1 MRCFGFHIGYF
12 LRGCVKLYL
21 FAVSEGELRRRKC
34 LTSSSGCPLGVARA
48 SLSWHCWLLEVG
60 GTNMTDKLSQLGM
73 MHCFVMSCT
82 MRMKQ
87 CLVNQERGKVIK
99 CSIYQNCQ
107 NCQSGCNVK
116 KHLKRKITL
125 DEVIPVKEQARQVL
139 QQKMDGNFVLL
150 LRKQEMIN
158 QMRDELKKQG
168 KTETEIELFLIDIRS
183 GNTQA
188 ARAVWQQVVF
198 NN

>member
-1 MRCFGFHIGYF
+1 
-12 LRGCVKLYL
+12 
-21 FAVSEGELRRRKC
+21 
-34 LTSSSGCPLGVARA
+34 
-48 SLSWHCWLLEVG
+48 
-60 GTNMTDKLSQLGM
+60 
-73 MHCFVMSCT
+73 
-82 MRMKQ
+82 
-87 CLVNQERGKVIK
+87 
-99 CSIYQNCQ
+99 
-107 NCQSGCNVK
+107 VK
-116 KHLKRKITL
+116 KQLKRKITL

-168 KTETEIELFLIDIRS
+168 KTKTEIELFLVDIRS

-188 ARAVWQQVVF
+188 ARTVWQQVVF

>member
-1 MRCFGFHIGYF
+1 
-12 LRGCVKLYL
+12 
-21 FAVSEGELRRRKC
+21 
-34 LTSSSGCPLGVARA
+34 
-48 SLSWHCWLLEVG
+48 
-60 GTNMTDKLSQLGM
+60 
-73 MHCFVMSCT
+73 
-82 MRMKQ
+82 
-87 CLVNQERGKVIK
+87 
-99 CSIYQNCQ
+99 
-107 NCQSGCNVK
+107 VK
-116 KHLKRKITL
+116 KQLKRKITL

-158 QMRDELKKQG
+158 QMKEELKKQG
-168 KTETEIELFLIDIRS
+168 KTNEEIDHFLVDIRS

>member
-1 MRCFGFHIGYF
+1 
-12 LRGCVKLYL
+12 
-21 FAVSEGELRRRKC
+21 
-34 LTSSSGCPLGVARA
+34 
-48 SLSWHCWLLEVG
+48 
-60 GTNMTDKLSQLGM
+60 MTDKLSQLGM
-73 MHCFVMSCT
+73 MHCLLMSCT

-87 CLVNQERGKVIK
+87 CLVNQERGKVIN
-99 CSIYQNCQ
+99 CSIYQNCLK
-107 NCQSGCNVK
+107 CQSGRNVRK
-116 KHLKRKITL
+116 QLKRKITL

-158 QMRDELKKQG
+158 QMKEELKKQG
-168 KTETEIELFLIDIRS
+168 KTENEIELFLVDIRS

-188 ARAVWQQVVF
+188 ARAIWQQVVF

>member
-1 MRCFGFHIGYF
+1 
-12 LRGCVKLYL
+12 V
-21 FAVSEGELRRRKC
+21 RK
-34 LTSSSGCPLGVARA
+34 
-48 SLSWHCWLLEVG
+48 
-60 GTNMTDKLSQLGM
+60 Q
-73 MHCFVMSCT
+73 
-82 MRMKQ
+82 
-87 CLVNQERGKVIK
+87 
-99 CSIYQNCQ
+99 
-107 NCQSGCNVK
+107 
-116 KHLKRKITL
+116 LKRKITL
-125 DEVIPVKEQARQVL
+125 DEVIPVKEQSRQVL

-168 KTETEIELFLIDIRS
+168 KSKTEIELFLIDIRS